1 MVRVMDKAREAVQR
15 PVESLL
21 DALQATELSQGD
33 TDLLRDYLLLRGE
46 IDRQWVEQTAL
57 GP

>member
-1 MVRVMDKAREAVQR
+1 MVGVMDKAREAVQR